1 MEELNFITPKIE
13 ETVVEESIFKEYEA
27 KREKI
32 ENMMHDYRVSLLS
45 LGYDPEGKDLI
56 EVITFLAN
64 RLNIVMYAM
73 EHYNR
78 KIKDNYIESLAGR
91 IND

>member
-1 MEELNFITPKIE
+1 MEELNFVNPKIE
-13 ETVVEESIFKEYEA
+13 ENIFEDYEA

-32 ENMMHDYRVSLLS
+32 ENMMHDYKVSLLS

-64 RLNIVMYAM
+64 TLNNVMCTLEY
-73 EHYNR
+73 HKR
-78 KIKDNYIESLAGR
+78 KIEGNYIESSAGR
-91 IND
+91 IYD

>member
-1 MEELNFITPKIE
+1 MEELNFITPK
-13 ETVVEESIFKEYEA
+13 VEESVFMDYEA

-32 ENMMHDYRVSLLS
+32 ENMMHDYRSSLIA

-64 RLNIVMYAM
+64 TLNNVMSTLEY
-73 EHYNR
+73 HKR
-78 KIKDNYIESLAGR
+78 KIEHNYLESLAGR
-91 IND
+91 ITD

>member
-1 MEELNFITPKIE
+1 MGEINFVNPKIE
-13 ETVVEESIFKEYEA
+13 ENVFEEYEA

-32 ENMMHDYRVSLLS
+32 ENMMHEYRSSLLA
-45 LGYDPEGKDLI
+45 LGHDPEGKDLI

-64 RLNIVMYAM
+64 TLNKVMCTLQYHKKQI
-73 EHYNR
+73 ES
-78 KIKDNYIESLAGR
+78 NYMESLAGR

>member
-13 ETVVEESIFKEYEA
+13 ENVSVDYEA

-32 ENMMHDYRVSLLS
+32 ENMMHEYRSSLIA

-64 RLNIVMYAM
+64 TLNNVMCTLEYHKKRI
-73 EHYNR
+73 E
-78 KIKDNYIESLAGR
+78 DNYTESLAGR
-91 IND
+91 ITD